1 MNNEKIAAENA
12 MAYAIQHGADDCEIY
27 WTRRASS
34 STQMRDGSISDDTS
48 SERSGYSVRLI
59 KNGVP
64 GFSYGVTPDEFS
76 LKRSIDD
83 AMISC
88 DFLEKNEHYHFT
100 APGADY
106 PEVENV
112 SADFC
117 GFAEKKEYLERM
129 SEAANC
135 DSRIKKVERTAVGE
149 TMGSVHIMNSL
160 GLDLYRESSYVSASV
175 TVVAAENEDEHLGGD
190 FKAASSFQK
199 IDWEELGRKAAFDGL
214 DKLGAAPIDTAELP
228 VLFRPDAVIDL
239 LGVLLPSFLGDH
251 VEKGM
256 SRLKDKLGEQ
266 IAANAVNLYDDALMA
281 ESVLRLPFDD
291 EGQPCRKNCLI
302 DHGKANMFLYNNE
315 YASRAGVKST
325 GNGFSGSHK
334 GLPGVGLSSFYLA
347 PGEKSIEDTVS
358 EIDRGLWVK
367 DLMGLHMA
375 DAVSGDFSLG
385 AVGKLIENG
394 EVTRGVRGVMVA
406 GNLFDL
412 LRDVE
417 TICSD
422 FTVFGDVGAPSF
434 LIKSLKISGK

>member
-1 MNNEKIAAENA
+1 MNQEKIAAENA
-12 MAYAIQHGADDCEIY
+12 MAYALKQGADDCEIF

-34 STQMRDGSISDDTS
+34 STQMRDGVLSDDTS

-64 GFSYGVTPDEFS
+64 GFSYGVSLNETS
-76 LKRSIDD
+76 LKNSVDD
-83 AMISC
+83 ALLSC
-88 DFLEKNEHYHFT
+88 SFLEPNAHYRFT
-100 APGADY
+100 APGGAY
-106 PEVENV
+106 PEVENN

-117 GFAEKKEYLERM
+117 GFAAKKEYLEWM
-129 SEAANC
+129 TEAAKC

-149 TMGSVHIMNSL
+149 TIGSTRLMNSL
-160 GLDLYRESSYVSASV
+160 GLDLYRESSYVSASA
-175 TVVAAENEDEHLGGD
+175 TVVAAEGEDEHLGSD
-190 FKAASSFQK
+190 FKAAKSFSAINWQ
-199 IDWEELGRKAAFDGL
+199 ELGKKAALDGL
-214 DKLGAAPIDTAELP
+214 DKLGAGSIETETMP

-256 SRLKDKLGEQ
+256 SRLKDKLGET
-266 IAANAVNLYDDALMA
+266 IASDKISLYDDALMA

-315 YASRAGVKST
+315 YAARAGVAST
-325 GNGFSGSHK
+325 GNGFCGSHK

-347 PGEKSIEDTVS
+347 CGESSLEDTIASVS
-358 EIDRGLWVK
+358 RGLWIK

-385 AVGKLIENG
+385 VVGKLIENG
-394 EVTRGVRGVMVA
+394 EITQGVRGVMVA

-412 LRDVE
+412 LKDVE
-417 TICSD
+417 TVCDD